1 MKAALLFCAT
11 ALVFTGAARADS
23 SEALLDKY
31 KSLTSELR
39 QNQFKR
45 PLVLSSTESPSRVAG
60 DIHAVVDY
68 PFETLR
74 TNLNS
79 PQHWCDVISMHS
91 NTKYCR
97 SMPAPAGSK
106 LIIHIGTK
114 TPEELSRAGRLEF
127 DYRTLVA
134 TPEYLS
140 VLLNARAGPL
150 GTSNYQISLE
160 AIPLPNRQSF
170 LHLTYSYNV
179 SVVGRIAM
187 QAYLATGG
195 RGKVGFTVVGQRPN
209 GEPDYVGGVRGV
221 VERNTMRYYLAID
234 ALLGSTFIPAAA
246 QFERRLHN
254 WFAATERYPL
264 QLHEMESG
272 EYLTMKRA
280 ERVRELT
287 VAPEDSGR

>member
-1 MKAALLFCAT
+1 MKALLLICAAALA
-11 ALVFTGAARADS
+11 FTGPAKADS
-23 SEALLDKY
+23 TEALLDKY
-31 KSLTSELR
+31 KSLTNDLR

-45 PLVLSSTESPSRVAG
+45 SLVLSSTESPKRVAG

-79 PQHWCDVISMHS
+79 PQHWCDVISLHS

-97 SMPAPAGSK
+97 SMPAPGGSK

-140 VLLNARAGPL
+140 VLLNAKAGPL

-160 AIPLPNRQSF
+160 AIPLPNRRSF

-187 QAYLATGG
+187 QAYLVTGG
-195 RGKVGFTVVGQRPN
+195 RGKVGFTTVGQRPN
-209 GEPDYVGGVRGV
+209 GEPEYVGGVRGV

-234 ALLGSTFIPAAA
+234 AFLGSIAIPAAA
-246 QFERRLHN
+246 QFEQRLHS

-264 QLHEMESG
+264 QLHEMESD

-280 ERVRELT
+280 ERVREQT